1 MGRLLVPLKRSKVR
15 STTWLQSWKK
25 EAEEGAQKQAY
36 CDDEMHSGVVHHQTG
51 SHESRSHGNGCKGN
65 GQLRQEE
72 QAKDTKSIADSQE
85 AQTSVPRP

>member
-1 MGRLLVPLKRSKVR
+1 
-15 STTWLQSWKK
+15 
-25 EAEEGAQKQAY
+25 
-36 CDDEMHSGVVHHQTG
+36 MHGGVVHHQTG

-85 AQTSVPRP
+85 AQTSVPQALIMIEERLAPLVVQPYEGS